1 MFVFLI
7 VLAGFP
13 VSR

>member
-1 MFVFLI
+1 LL

-13 VSR
+13 VSLNNR